1 MNSKGKSLFLILF
14 ILATTTVFGQK
25 KVGDMRLGY
34 GISGGITMNNYS
46 GAVGI
51 DGRFQY
57 DITLKTSL
65 IGTTGYTHF
74 FSNELPDLAY
84 VPAKVGFKSHIGEQ
98 VYVLGEI
105 GAGFSTTG
113 MGISPLWNP
122 GIGIATKHID
132 ISLRYENLQKF
143 DTGQF
148 ALRLAYGYKL

>member
-1 MNSKGKSLFLILF
+1 MNSYRMYLFLILLIF
-14 ILATTTVFGQK
+14 GTSTVFGQK
-25 KVGDMRLGY
+25 KAGDMRLGY
-34 GISGGITMNNYS
+34 GFSGGITMNNYS

-113 MGISPLWNP
+113 MGISPVWNP